1 MREKSVF
8 FSPETPRFYGIFM
21 PEHTSEPK
29 QNNSGT
35 PSVSHIERI
44 LHLLTLMQSG
54 WFTQEE
60 LFQHFSNISKRTF
73 YRDLEAI
80 RSFFGNQIQSDAAKK
95 LYFVPKENFRFQ
107 SLELSYLEL
116 LSLYLICQIGI
127 SQPHRI
133 PYLTHLEP
141 VLLKIQNLSRGLIE
155 PMGRISEL
163 RTGME
168 VGPTSS
174 GSGNRWLKVL
184 LEAQE
189 KKLEVFVE
197 YDSLFDGQVI
207 QTSLAPFYLHFN
219 RRAWYVT
226 GRSKYHH
233 EVRTF
238 NIERFLRVELLP
250 DQPFFIPVGWDY
262 EQYRGNAWNMIQDR
276 EDSAIRLRFSSLVAR
291 NVSEVQWHKTQRVIE
306 NGDGTIDVLFT
317 VSGFREIVWWILGY
331 GPEVEVLEPPAL
343 RELVRTQAEKMLSI
357 YRQNDPPQPAPPET
371 HVPPENGSAPMEAA
385 ESE

>member
-1 MREKSVF
+1 MS
-8 FSPETPRFYGIFM
+8 
-21 PEHTSEPK
+21 EHTSDPK
-29 QNNSGT
+29 QNDSGIQ
-35 PSVSHIERI
+35 PLSHVERI
-44 LHLLTLMQSG
+44 LHLLTLLQSG

-80 RSFFGNQIQSDAAKK
+80 RSFFGNQIQCDAGKK
-95 LYFVPKENFRFQ
+95 LHFVPKENFRFQ

-116 LSLYLICQIGI
+116 LSLYLICQLGI
-127 SQPHRI
+127 SQPNRI
-133 PYLTHLEP
+133 PHLTHLEP

-155 PMGRISEL
+155 PTDRISDL

-174 GSGNRWLKVL
+174 GSGSRWLNVL
-184 LEAQE
+184 IEAQE

-197 YDSLFDGQVI
+197 YDSLFDEQVV

-238 NIERFLRVELLP
+238 NLERFLRVELLP
-250 DQPFFIPVGWDY
+250 NQHFFIPVGWNY
-262 EQYRGNAWNMIQDR
+262 EQYRGNAWNMIQDKT
-276 EDSAIRLRFSSLVAR
+276 DSAIRLRFSSLVAR

-306 NGDGTIDVLFT
+306 NEDGTIDVLFT

-331 GPEVEVLEPPAL
+331 GPEVEVLEPPPL

-357 YRQNDPPQPAPPET
+357 YRRNESPQTASPET
-371 HVPPENGSAPMEAA
+371 HASPENESAPMDAKEK
-385 ESE
+385 EQKNEV